1 MSIQVLV
8 GTGDQKLAGQLR
20 TMIAELADV
29 QLLGVETNS
38 TDVLGIVTTHDE
50 VDVVLL
56 DENIG
61 PQPGHDLIR
70 DIALRTPHVAVVLVS
85 EQLGEEVLARA
96 LEVGARGVLGRAP
109 SLEEL
114 NSRLDT
120 VAEWSRR
127 MRALLGSGRAA
138 GPDLGG
144 RRGRVIALAG
154 AKGGTG
160 ATTIA
165 VQLALGAA
173 RAGRSVCLVDMDL
186 QTGDVATYLD
196 MVHRRSIADLVG
208 VANEITGAV
217 LADVMFIHEAGPHVL
232 LAPQEGEQAE
242 DVTSSAARQ
251 ILGVLRSRY
260 EVIIV
265 DCGAFMTE
273 GSVTAIEIADRAV
286 ITVTPDLPCLRAAK
300 RMSHLWRR
308 LDVRKPEDVSI
319 VLTRQSRKNEIQP
332 DFAAR
337 ILGMTPLRTTVP
349 PAFRALEKA
358 INNGAPIR
366 IEHDGFRTAMRRLGE
381 ELGVLPVAAAEP
393 RGGPKKAKAEAV

>member
-96 LEVGARGVLGRAP
+96 LEVGARGVLGRSP

-232 LAPQEGEQAE
+232 LAPQEGSRPR
-242 DVTSSAARQ
+242 TSPPRRRGRSSACSAP
-251 ILGVLRSRY
+251 
-260 EVIIV
+260 
-265 DCGAFMTE
+265 A
-273 GSVTAIEIADRAV
+273 
-286 ITVTPDLPCLRAAK
+286 
-300 RMSHLWRR
+300 
-308 LDVRKPEDVSI
+308 
-319 VLTRQSRKNEIQP
+319 TR
-332 DFAAR
+332 
-337 ILGMTPLRTTVP
+337 
-349 PAFRALEKA
+349 
-358 INNGAPIR
+358 
-366 IEHDGFRTAMRRLGE
+366 
-381 ELGVLPVAAAEP
+381 
-393 RGGPKKAKAEAV
+393 

>member
-8 GTGDQKLAGQLR
+8 GTGDQALSTQLR
-20 TMIAELADV
+20 TMIAELAEV
-29 QLLGVETNS
+29 QLLGVENNS
-38 TDVLGIVTTHDE
+38 TDLLGIVSTHHE
-50 VDVVLL
+50 VDIVLL

-85 EQLGEEVLARA
+85 EQLGEEVLSRA
-96 LEVGARGVLGRAP
+96 LEVGARGVLGRSP

-114 NSRLDT
+114 SARLDT

-127 MRALLGSGRAA
+127 MRDLLGTGRAA
-138 GPDLGG
+138 GPELGG

-196 MVHRRSIADLVG
+196 MVHRRSVADLVG
-208 VANEITGAV
+208 VASEITGAV
-217 LADVMFIHEAGPHVL
+217 LADVLFIHEAGPHVL
-232 LAPQEGEQAE
+232 LAPQEGERAE

-358 INNGAPIR
+358 VNNGAPIR
-366 IEHDGFRTAMRRLGE
+366 VEHDGFRTAMRQLGE